1 MFWCTDDERMEWL
14 LNFNAY
20 TLAAFAF
27 RMDYSFGITCK
38 LMLLLWFLAWHNH
51 KTSINQMNQSEMSSL
66 YKNASSLSLVVRSVR
81 LGVSPLSWTDGS
93 LSGTLWRLWC
103 SCCRYRHTRCFPG
116 ITWHDCISLSGLWCY
131 WCCFRMWFQPRC
143 RWSAWWSQ
151 MNSGIRRSHTSASG
165 RRKTV
170 WASRWVFKLNCCKTK
185 PASRLLYTLQRWEV
199 SEIGPNCLFLSH
211 MSFT

>member
-14 LNFNAY
+14 YNFNAY

-27 RMDYSFGITCK
+27 RMDYSFGITCSSCCYSG
-38 LMLLLWFLAWHNH
+38 FWHDTIIKH
-51 KTSINQMNQSEMSSL
+51 QSIKWINQRCPRSIKML
-66 YKNASSLSLVVRSVR
+66 PLSLVVRSVR

-93 LSGTLWRLWC
+93 LSGTLWRPWC

-185 PASRLLYTLQRWEV
+185 PASRLLYTLQRCEV
-199 SEIGPNCLFLSH
+199 SEIVPNCLFLSH